1 MVTDNESCHW
11 ILASIFMTAAVA
23 IMLTQR
29 YVPDRKASSAKI
41 SQNTTHI
48 RPTPL
53 STYAFTKKNQSTAKC
68 LLQNYTHVSLPKKI
82 PHNMIIFTMIACVV
96 PGSTMKSEMF

>member
-11 ILASIFMTAAVA
+11 ILASIFMTAAIA

-29 YVPDRKASSAKI
+29 YVPD
-41 SQNTTHI
+41 
-48 RPTPL
+48 
-53 STYAFTKKNQSTAKC
+53 
-68 LLQNYTHVSLPKKI
+68 HVSLPKKI
-82 PHNMIIFTMIACVV
+82 PHNMITFTMIACVV